1 MRGQRAA
8 TGVAA
13 GRSSVVVSLVGAC
26 GRCVSSIRG
35 HPNESPI
42 SSGSSASPRLIAKAP
57 WGVCTMPRT
66 RCGCRKTM
74 FLSLPQVRVNGTTRG
89 DDAWRCSGRSSLL
102 YPHEGHANSSIFPSL
117 IAMYVWV
124 HSKMRPASITIRPS
138 WILHYHGTRIPHV
151 PTLLGNWSAEQLYE
165 RIYGFL
171 QLRPA
176 GPSRICDVAYRI
188 VNAVSS
194 IRRRRWHHGR

>member
-8 TGVAA
+8 TGVAV
-13 GRSSVVVSLVGAC
+13 GRSSVAVSLVWAC

-74 FLSLPQVRVNGTTRG
+74 FSSLPQVRVNGTTRG
-89 DDAWRCSGRSSLL
+89 DDGSRCSGRSSLL
-102 YPHEGHANSSIFPSL
+102 YPHEGHAKSRIFPSL
-117 IAMYVWV
+117 IATYVWV
-124 HSKMRPASITIRPS
+124 HSKMRPALITIRPLGS
-138 WILHYHGTRIPHV
+138 FASRAREHRTRRRSGQQGCR
-151 PTLLGNWSAEQLYE
+151 TALS
-165 RIYGFL
+165 RICGFL
-171 QLRPA
+171 QLRSA
-176 GPSRICDVAYRI
+176 GPARICDFAYRI
-188 VNAVSS
+188 VRE
-194 IRRRRWHHGR
+194 RRSVLRKRIP